1 MTVLKKR
8 LPYIIMTKRS
18 ITLIAITLFVG
29 AMAGTLTGEL
39 FGWILPEGVV
49 KDFFLTSVTFDLGG
63 MAGYENG
70 VIVLNLIMFTLKFGL
85 SLKINFTSIIGL
97 ASAYYFL
104 RYFR

>member
-1 MTVLKKR
+1 MTVLKKK
-8 LPYIIMTKRS
+8 LYLIMTKRS
-18 ITLIAITLFVG
+18 LALIALTLFVG

-49 KDFFLTSVTFDLGG
+49 KDFFLTSVTFDL
-63 MAGYENG
+63 AGLVGNESG
-70 VIVLNLIMFTLKFGL
+70 VIVLDLIMFTLKFGL
-85 SLKINFTSIIGL
+85 SLKINVTSIIGL

>member
-1 MTVLKKR
+1 MTVLKKK
-8 LPYIIMTKRS
+8 LYLIMTKRS
-18 ITLIAITLFVG
+18 LALIALTLFVG

-49 KDFFLTSVTFDLGG
+49 KDFFLTSVTFDL
-63 MAGYENG
+63 AGLVGNESG
-70 VIVLNLIMFTLKFGL
+70 VIVLDLIMFTLKFGL

>member
-1 MTVLKKR
+1 MTVLKKK
-8 LPYIIMTKRS
+8 LYLIMTKRS
-18 ITLIAITLFVG
+18 LALIALTLFVG

-49 KDFFLTSVTFDLGG
+49 KDFFLTSVTFDL
-63 MAGYENG
+63 AGLVGNESG
-70 VIVLNLIMFTLKFGL
+70 VIVLDLIMFTLKFGL
-85 SLKINFTSIIGL
+85 SLKINFISIIGL

>member
-1 MTVLKKR
+1 
-8 LPYIIMTKRS
+8 MTKRS
-18 ITLIAITLFVG
+18 LALIALTLFVG

-49 KDFFLTSVTFDLGG
+49 KDFFLTSVTFDL
-63 MAGYENG
+63 AGLVGNESG
-70 VIVLNLIMFTLKFGL
+70 VIVLDLIMFTLKFGL